1 MKELAKRIL
10 IGCIGFVFI
19 YLFGSFFNVSFDI
32 SKWGEGSRLIVTFF
46 GSLAFIMLATYPE
59 SNFKNK

>member
-32 SKWGEGSRLIVTFF
+32 SKWGEDSRFLVIV
-46 GSLAFIMLATYPE
+46 GVLAFIMLATLSE

>member
-1 MKELAKRIL
+1 MNELVKRIL

-19 YLFGSFFNVSFDI
+19 YLFGSFFNLSFDI
-32 SKWGEGSRLIVTFF
+32 SKWGEASRLLVTFF
-46 GSLAFIMLATYPE
+46 GAFAFIMLATLSE

>member
-1 MKELAKRIL
+1 MKKLAKRIL

-32 SKWGEGSRLIVTFF
+32 SKWGEASRFLVIVGT
-46 GSLAFIMLATYPE
+46 LAFIMLATLSE